1 MISDKRGP
9 IRDPFYNSKNGSRL
23 THHFI
28 VLQHF
33 TKVKLFFI
41 RFFLSTLTGPI
52 RDLIWT
58 AHGYNNL
65 FTFSHQEK

>member
-1 MISDKRGP
+1 MISDKR
-9 IRDPFYNSKNGSRL
+9 
-23 THHFI
+23 
-28 VLQHF
+28 
-33 TKVKLFFI
+33 
-41 RFFLSTLTGPI
+41 GPI